1 VEKRAVKN
9 ARKLPTENLSI
20 SINLFPAKIL
30 RVEWLAVL
38 WIQEDKNDPE
48 K

>member
-1 VEKRAVKN
+1 MNKKYGQ
-9 ARKLPTENLSI
+9 KLPTENMSI
-20 SINLFPAKIL
+20 SINLFSAKIL